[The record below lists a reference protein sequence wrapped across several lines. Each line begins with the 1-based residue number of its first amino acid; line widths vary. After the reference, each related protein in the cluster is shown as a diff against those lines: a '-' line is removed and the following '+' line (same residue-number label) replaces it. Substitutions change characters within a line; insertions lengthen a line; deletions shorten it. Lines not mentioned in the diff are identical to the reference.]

1 MSKKMPEEDNPISG
15 SGSFLTRRQIE
26 VLRLRCQGRT
36 QQEIAEIMDTT
47 RPNVTKLERRAYQ
60 NIMMAR
66 RTIRYWM
73 KIQAPISLTICK
85 DTDVLHIPA
94 MIFEAADIKGIHLPV
109 NSIDLIVQLKAKAP
123 FLFNRETLPND
134 VTIFVSRDGQLLL
147 IDSTF

>member
-1 MSKKMPEEDNPISG
+1 MPIEDKPISE
-15 SGSFLTRRQIE
+15 SDSFLTRRQIE

-47 RPNVTKLERRAYQ
+47 RPNITKLERRAYQ

-66 RTIRYWM
+66 RTIRYWK
-73 KIQAPISLTICK
+73 KIQSPVSLTIRK

-94 MIFEAADIKGIHLPV
+94 MVFEAADLKGIHLPV
-109 NSIDLIVQLKAKAP
+109 NSIDLIVQLKSKAP

-134 VTIFVSRDGQLLL
+134 VTIFVSRDGQLML
-147 IDSTF
+147 IDDTL